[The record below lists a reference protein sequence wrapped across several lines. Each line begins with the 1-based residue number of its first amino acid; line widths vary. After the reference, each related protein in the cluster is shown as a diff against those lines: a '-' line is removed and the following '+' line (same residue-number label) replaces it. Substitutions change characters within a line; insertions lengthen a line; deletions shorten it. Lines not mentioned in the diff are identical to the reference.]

1 MSIFKKYGSKMIV
14 TGVAI
19 ILLVI
24 IGISS
29 HNRGKTFFIENKFVN
44 IITPIQKVVYNFGES
59 ISNNIE
65 SLRNLGNLKEE
76 NERLKKEIVSLKENN
91 RILDN
96 VVSKYDFL
104 ENEAVL
110 KKNSNYTFVDAQVT
124 AKDSGNWFNNF
135 VIDKGANDG
144 IKKDDVVVQGVKID
158 GNIVKE
164 GLIGRVIEVGD
175 NWSKVLSIIDIRS
188 NISFKVIRT
197 QDNGVVS
204 GEMDNQ
210 MEGFLFDEKADIVK
224 GDKLVTSGLG
234 EVFIPDM
241 YIGVVSKIEKK
252 NDELIKNIIV
262 EPAIDFKK
270 INDVFVI
277 INQNK

>member
-1 MSIFKKYGSKMIV
+1 MIV

-164 GLIGRVIEVGD
+164 GLVGRVIEVGD

>member
-164 GLIGRVIEVGD
+164 GLVGRVIEVGD